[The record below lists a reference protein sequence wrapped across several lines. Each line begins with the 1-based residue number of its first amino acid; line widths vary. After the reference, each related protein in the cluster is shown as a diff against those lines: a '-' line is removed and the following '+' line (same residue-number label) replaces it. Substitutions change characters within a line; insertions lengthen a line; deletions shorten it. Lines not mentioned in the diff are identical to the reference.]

1 VPALRLLV
9 SKNAVEE
16 QSLEPPDDTV
26 PIDWP
31 SGPKTV
37 TVPRP
42 QIKIPDVFAMTLIS
56 KVGKL
61 LLTFGTLA
69 NRIEVAIFVGIGV
82 GVDAGVG

>member
-1 VPALRLLV
+1 MA
-9 SKNAVEE
+9 S

-26 PIDWP
+26 PIDLP

-37 TVPRP
+37 TVPWP
-42 QIKIPDVFAMTLIS
+42 QIKIPVVFVTTLIP

-61 LLTFGTLA
+61 LLTLGTLA
-69 NRIEVAIFVGIGV
+69 NRIEVVIIVGVGV